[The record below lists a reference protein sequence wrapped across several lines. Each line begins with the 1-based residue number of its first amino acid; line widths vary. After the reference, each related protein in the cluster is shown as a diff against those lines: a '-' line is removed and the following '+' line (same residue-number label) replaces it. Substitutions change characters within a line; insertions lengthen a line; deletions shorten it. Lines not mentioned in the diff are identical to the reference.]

1 MGTIILIASVVLI
14 ALIVIIGASY
24 KRKLHKLYQK
34 QPYQSVTGS
43 DLEAE
48 LKGGNAYKHYKTRQ
62 DRLTMLI
69 TALCAAVVIIGGLA
83 YASVNWWNKA
93 EQQDIEQQRLQ
104 KEAEQEVAAL
114 LPDDLPMV
122 AGASRYS
129 KQGLYVRFVEYKAHK
144 MAEIL
149 TTQKRWEKAAA
160 QFEAKASQPEKLE
173 LIAGKV
179 RYDEY
184 QKLYDDML
192 SEQKRDFDKVQK
204 LSFADWIVNQSY
216 IYEIILFVIFF
227 GLCIRSYKKKS
238 YQILLWSCLAAGIAC
253 LFGIWYWG
261 LWLNI
266 GFLVTCCL
274 VLVGAGLLTLSGF
287 INLKDVSDGY
297 FIICLLVG
305 LFLFMGGLLC
315 FGAYCAGNAIL
326 LV

>member
-14 ALIVIIGASY
+14 ALIVIIGVSY
-24 KRKLHKLYQK
+24 KRKLHKLYQE

-114 LPDDLPMV
+114 LPDNLPMI
-122 AGASRYS
+122 ADASWYS
-129 KQGLYVRFVEYKAHK
+129 IQGVYVRFVEYKSQK

-160 QFEAKASQPEKLE
+160 QFKAKTSQPELSSD
-173 LIAGKV
+173 KV
-179 RYDEY
+179 KYDEY

-238 YQILLWSCLAAGIAC
+238 YQTFLWSCLAAGIAC

-266 GFLVTCCL
+266 GFLISCCS
-274 VLVGAGLLTLSGF
+274 VPVGAGLLTLSGF
-287 INLKDVSDGY
+287 LSLKGSPERY
-297 FIICLLVG
+297 QAICLIAGIFLLIIG
-305 LFLFMGGLLC
+305 LEW
-315 FGAYCAGNAIL
+315 FGMYCAEGPEPFS
-326 LV
+326 